1 MQDLIDCKE
10 QEQKHLL
17 LPKVKISEA
26 LVENILALTELLAT
40 PMFNELDVN
49 EVHQD
54 LNISIIKEKTI
65 EGAVPVGIVPCNKAL
80 CEMIELVKPKI
91 VNLIKDSNLLKT
103 WICSKLK
110 ISEKGTNVYVS
121 LKKTRVEVQAIEAE
135 AVAYLDQISQYF
147 LSRAKIISKLVEH
160 PNIDDYRRAVVEL
173 DEKEYLSLQL
183 VMSEMRN
190 RYYLLLDLFT
200 NKLKKLN

>member
-1 MQDLIDCKE
+1 MQDNIDCKE

-110 ISEKGTNVYVS
+110 IIEKGTNVYVS

-173 DEKEYLSLQL
+173 DEKEYLSLRL
-183 VMSEMRN
+183 VMGEMRN

>member
-26 LVENILALTELLAT
+26 LVENIFALTELLAT

-91 VNLIKDSNLLKT
+91 VNLIKDSNLFKT

>member
-1 MQDLIDCKE
+1 MQDIIDCKD

-26 LVENILALTELLAT
+26 LVENIFALTELLAT

-65 EGAVPVGIVPCNKAL
+65 EGAIPVGIVPCNKAL

-110 ISEKGTNVYVS
+110 IIEKGTNVYVS

-183 VMSEMRN
+183 VIGEMRN
-190 RYYLLLDLFT
+190 RYYFLLDLFT

>member
-1 MQDLIDCKE
+1 MQDIIDCKAE
-10 QEQKHLL
+10 EQKHLL

-26 LVENILALTELLAT
+26 LVENIFALTELLAT

-121 LKKTRVEVQAIEAE
+121 LKKTRVEVQAIETE

-173 DEKEYLSLQL
+173 DEKEYLSLRL
-183 VMSEMRN
+183 VMGEMRN

>member
-1 MQDLIDCKE
+1 MPDVTDCKE

-110 ISEKGTNVYVS
+110 IIEKGTNVYVS

-173 DEKEYLSLQL
+173 DEKEYLSLRL
-183 VMSEMRN
+183 VMGEMRN

>member
-1 MQDLIDCKE
+1 MPDVTDCKE

-54 LNISIIKEKTI
+54 INISIIKEKTI
-65 EGAVPVGIVPCNKAL
+65 EGAEPVGIVPCNKAL

-121 LKKTRVEVQAIEAE
+121 LKKTRVEVQGIEAE

>member
-1 MQDLIDCKE
+1 MQDIIDCKE

-26 LVENILALTELLAT
+26 LVENIFALTELLAT

-173 DEKEYLSLQL
+173 DEMEYLSLQL

>member
-26 LVENILALTELLAT
+26 LVENIFALTELLAT

>member
-1 MQDLIDCKE
+1 MQDVIDCKE

-26 LVENILALTELLAT
+26 LVENIFALTELLAT

-173 DEKEYLSLQL
+173 DEKEYLSLRL
-183 VMSEMRN
+183 VMGEMRN

>member
-147 LSRAKIISKLVEH
+147 LSRAKIISKLVEQ

-173 DEKEYLSLQL
+173 DEKEYLSLRL
-183 VMSEMRN
+183 VMGEMRN

>member
-1 MQDLIDCKE
+1 MQDVIDCKE

-54 LNISIIKEKTI
+54 INIPIIKEKTI

-110 ISEKGTNVYVS
+110 IIEKGTNVYVS

-173 DEKEYLSLQL
+173 DEKEYLSLRL
-183 VMSEMRN
+183 VMGEMRN

>member
-1 MQDLIDCKE
+1 MQDIIDCKD

-26 LVENILALTELLAT
+26 LVENIFALTELLAT
-40 PMFNELDVN
+40 PMFTELDVN

-65 EGAVPVGIVPCNKAL
+65 KGAVPVGIVPCNKAL

>member
-1 MQDLIDCKE
+1 MPDLIDCKE

-26 LVENILALTELLAT
+26 LVENIFALTELLAT